1 MGQVYA
7 VFRSRTQAL
16 DCAARLKRFGIAAQ
30 AVSSPREANAGCGLS
45 ARFAE
50 ADFPRARKVVER
62 RGIPRS
68 SGIAAR
74 GRGISARRSDR
85 FFLQICGKMVCKRG
99 GSMVK

>member
-50 ADFPRARKVVER
+50 ADFPRARKV
-62 RGIPRS
+62 GAQA
-68 SGIAAR
+68 GY
-74 GRGISARRSDR
+74 SAFVGYCRAGGGDIRTVVWP
-85 FFLQICGKMVCKRG
+85 FFSVNMRQNGL
-99 GSMVK
+99 

>member
-50 ADFPRARKVVER
+50 ADFPRARKVVAQA
-62 RGIPRS
+62 GY
-68 SGIAAR
+68 
-74 GRGISARRSDR
+74 SAFVGYCRAGAGYIRTV
-85 FFLQICGKMVCKRG
+85 F
-99 GSMVK
+99 